1 MSETGERIGSSAGGS
16 VLVVDESETA
26 RSEVARALRPL
37 MLRAVEAGTAE
48 EALQRV
54 AANPESFDVILIELQ
69 GEGAVTSGFELARR
83 FKRASAT
90 ASIPILFL
98 TEGEISE
105 ADVVRAAD
113 YGALDILTKPI
124 VPAVLAAKVRTAVE
138 HARLVRQL
146 RAEITFAER
155 HALVDALTGLF
166 NRRHLE
172 MRVLEES
179 AYSKR
184 HREAFAVVMLDLD
197 HFKAVNDTY
206 GHEEG
211 DGVLAEFAGALRSVL
226 RSEDV
231 GFRYGGEEFVLL
243 LRACEAPRA
252 VEVALRLRAHLHQ
265 NPHRFPDGTSR
276 PITFSGG
283 TAAALVSEG
292 YAGDDLIARAD
303 EALYR
308 AKRGGRDQVQLWQ
321 RTTSSKEMRVVSQPA
336 PPTEEESSSRDL
348 LRALR
353 EARILISSEDR
364 WIPQGYAQD
373 REGRWRPVGSDDA
386 VRFSVLGAIVRVS
399 RGSRDVT
406 TASRRVLREA
416 APETYMKMSSP
427 REELTHAEA
436 LGLLD
441 RTIAFLQARSAT
453 PAPFILVESR

>member
-1 MSETGERIGSSAGGS
+1 M
-16 VLVVDESETA
+16 
-26 RSEVARALRPL
+26 
-37 MLRAVEAGTAE
+37 
-48 EALQRV
+48 
-54 AANPESFDVILIELQ
+54 
-69 GEGAVTSGFELARR
+69 
-83 FKRASAT
+83 KRASAT

-98 TEGEISE
+98 TDGEISE
-105 ADVVRAAD
+105 EDVVRAAD
-113 YGALDILTKPI
+113 YGALDLLAKP
-124 VPAVLAAKVRTAVE
+124 VAPAILAAKVRTAVE
-138 HARLVRQL
+138 QARLVRQF

-155 HALVDALTGLF
+155 HALVDVLTGLF

-197 HFKAVNDTY
+197 HFKSVNDTY

-211 DGVLAEFAGALRSVL
+211 DRVLAEFAAALRSVL

-252 VEVALRLRAHLHQ
+252 VEVALRLRTQLRQ

-283 TAAALVSEG
+283 SAAALVSEG
-292 YAGDDLIARAD
+292 FAGDDLIARAD

-308 AKRGGRDQVQLWQ
+308 AKRGGRDHVDVWQ
-321 RTTSSKEMRVVSQPA
+321 RTTSSKEMRAVSAA
-336 PPTEEESSSRDL
+336 PSPTEQESCNRKL

-353 EARILISSEDR
+353 EARVLISSEDR
-364 WIPQGYAQD
+364 WIAQGYAQD

-399 RGSRDVT
+399 GGSRDVT

-416 APETYMKMSSP
+416 APDVYLKMSSP

-436 LGLLD
+436 LTLLD
-441 RTIAFLQARSAT
+441 RTTEEGA
-453 PAPFILVESR
+453 

>member
-1 MSETGERIGSSAGGS
+1 MAVETEARLASTGGGS
-16 VLVVDESETA
+16 VLVIDGNEE
-26 RSEVARALRPL
+26 ARAAAARAMRPL
-37 MLRAVEAGTAE
+37 TLRVVEAQNGE
-48 EALQRV
+48 EALQRI
-54 AANPESFDVILIELQ
+54 AADPDAFDAIITEVRLDGPI
-69 GEGAVTSGFELARR
+69 ASGFELARR
-83 FKRASAT
+83 LKRASAT
-90 ASIPILFL
+90 ASIPILFV
-98 TEGEISE
+98 TDGEISE
-105 ADVVRAAD
+105 ADIVRAAD
-113 YGALDILTKPI
+113 YGAVDLLPKPI
-124 VPAVLAAKVRTAVE
+124 SRAILGAKVRSAVE
-138 HARLVRQL
+138 QARLVRQL
-146 RAEITFAER
+146 RAEVTFAER
-155 HALVDALTGLF
+155 HALIDALTGLF

-211 DGVLAEFAGALRSVL
+211 DRVLAEFATALRSVL

-252 VEVALRLRAHLHQ
+252 VEVAHRLRTYLQQ
-265 NPHRFPDGTSR
+265 NPHRFPDGPR
-276 PITFSGG
+276 PIKFSGG

-292 YAGDDLIARAD
+292 FAGDDLIARAD

-308 AKRGGRDQVQLWQ
+308 AKRAGRDHVEVWQ
-321 RTTSSKEMRVVSQPA
+321 RTTSSREMAAVSSAPA
-336 PPTEEESSSRDL
+336 AEDASTREL

-353 EARILISSEDR
+353 EARVLIASEDR

-399 RGSRDVT
+399 GGSRDIT
-406 TASRRVLREA
+406 TASRRALRA
-416 APETYMKMSSP
+416 AASDLYMKMSSP

-436 LGLLD
+436 LALID
-441 RTIAFLQARSAT
+441 RTIVFMQARSDV
-453 PAPFILVESR
+453 PAPLIFESR